1 MSTDPDTRGAASDGS
16 EAGSRVAVVTG
27 AGSGIGR
34 ACAEALA
41 RDGFKVVGLGR
52 RVEPLRAA
60 AVEPRVC
67 DVADAGQTRAVL
79 SALTDALGRID
90 VLVNAAGLVRSA
102 RFGEMA
108 EDDIDALV
116 SVNLKGTLN
125 TVSAALPGLRRY
137 GGAIVN
143 ISSTLAQRPTAG
155 AAVYAATKG
164 AIDALTRA
172 LAVELAPEGIR
183 VNAVSPSLVRS
194 DIWLSAGMDQPSYDA
209 LLAARGREYPLGRVG
224 EPSDVAAMVAFLAS
238 PRADWMTGA
247 VIPVDGGSSVGTRPR
262 PWP

>member
-1 MSTDPDTRGAASDGS
+1 LSTDSASHGAASDDPG
-16 EAGSRVAVVTG
+16 AGPRVAVVTG

-52 RVEPLRAA
+52 REGPLRAA
-60 AVEPRVC
+60 AIEPRVC
-67 DVADAGQTRAVL
+67 DVADARQTHAVL
-79 SALTDALGRID
+79 AALTEAFGRID

-116 SVNLKGTLN
+116 SVNLRGTLN
-125 TVSAALPGLRRY
+125 TIRAALPGLRRH
-137 GGAIVN
+137 GGVIVN

-164 AIDALTRA
+164 AVDALTRA
-172 LAVELAPEGIR
+172 LAVELAPDGIR
-183 VNAVSPSLVRS
+183 VNAVAPSLVRS
-194 DIWLSAGMDQPSYDA
+194 DIWLSAGMDQASYDA
-209 LLAARGREYPLGRVG
+209 LLAARGRDYPLGRVG
-224 EPSDVAAMVAFLAS
+224 EPSDVAALVAFLAS

-247 VIPVDGGSSVGTRPR
+247 VVPVDGGSSVGTRPR
-262 PWP
+262 T